1 MIDDEYNQ
9 SAPEPDFHSEEDN
22 LSAESDFD
30 SDQESEAD
38 ESIEN
43 LDYYDMLDALVKKWM
58 TIHLTH
64 NVSLT
69 ATYEFWRV
77 ALNFFPKLKERKEK
91 DEITR
96 KTPQFSHL
104 RRQLYKD
111 MCPKVELDLIYLN
124 TAAHETF
131 NVNSN
136 NTTPVSKF
144 EQDPNYVKQ
153 CEIAH
158 IKVCKP

>member
-1 MIDDEYNQ
+1 MIDDEYNL
-9 SAPEPDFHSEEDN
+9 SAPEPPDFDSEEDN
-22 LSAESDFD
+22 LSAPESDFD

-43 LDYYDMLDALVKKWM
+43 LNYYDMLDALVKKWM

-77 ALNFFPKLKERKEK
+77 ALNFFPKLKERKER

-111 MCPKVELDLIYLN
+111 MCPKVELYLFFLVFPSAL
-124 TAAHETF
+124 TLGT
-131 NVNSN
+131 
-136 NTTPVSKF
+136 
-144 EQDPNYVKQ
+144 
-153 CEIAH
+153 
-158 IKVCKP
+158 